1 MFDEILFAVGRTD
14 QKDQILKIAANLVIQ
29 SQHNLCLT
37 SSLETWIS
45 YALGL
50 VYVSTPN
57 HMQGENFRI

>member
-37 SSLETWIS
+37 SKPGNLNKLCAWVGVREHPQSH
-45 YALGL
+45 A
-50 VYVSTPN
+50 
-57 HMQGENFRI
+57 R

>member
-37 SSLETWIS
+37 SSLET
-45 YALGL
+45 
-50 VYVSTPN
+50 
-57 HMQGENFRI
+57 